1 MRPSLSPSHITAVL
15 GPTNTGKT
23 HLAVERLCGHVSGV
37 MGFPLRLLAREVY
50 DKVVAVKGAQNVG
63 LITGEEKIIP
73 KNARYFLCTTESMPM
88 DRDVSFLGIDEAQ
101 MAADDE
107 RGHVF
112 TERLLYARGR
122 DETMILGSD
131 VVRPLIQSLVPDASI
146 ISRPRFSTL
155 SYTAPKKLSRLPKR
169 SAIVC
174 FSTEEVYAIAEML
187 RRQRGGAAVVM
198 GALSPRTRNAQ
209 VDMYQSGEVD
219 YLVATDAIGM
229 GLNMDITH
237 IAFANIV
244 KFDGKRRR
252 RLTLA
257 EMGQI
262 AGRAGRHQRDGSFSM
277 LHLNDR
283 DAGFEADEVV
293 ALEAHNY
300 PALTHLSW
308 RNPELNFTSIEEL
321 IASLEK
327 RSPRLELRRTDET
340 IDLAVLKRVAVEP
353 LVIKRVG
360 NTSMTRRLWSIC
372 QLPDYRKTG
381 AEQHSRLVLKL
392 FDNLSSGRQTIPVEW
407 IGAEVARLDSGL
419 GDIDTLAAR
428 ISGIRTWTYIAHQPD
443 WLENP
448 TQWAAR
454 TRAIEDTL
462 SDALHERLM
471 QRFVDRRTSV
481 LMRDMKLKDNLAVTV
496 DNDGS
501 VEVEGVAIG
510 NLSGFTFTVDPLAK
524 MSEKRMVMAAAERAL
539 SGEMKAR
546 AQVLV
551 TSDASAVV
559 LGFDGT
565 DVPSIMWQ
573 GRVAATLKTGRSL
586 VEPAVVL
593 HEGAAQL
600 ATDIRAMVQSR
611 LEQWLSAEIELKLK
625 PLATLHQL
633 ARKSPSSDGISG
645 AARGLIV
652 QLIDSGGCM
661 PRSAL
666 TDMIAGLIGDD
677 RKLLREAGLK
687 LGQVHVFC
695 PALLKPETI
704 RWRLALHNIYPSSAK
719 QCPQDMLWSGRTSV
733 RVTAD
738 MPADCFTVA
747 GYWPVGAK
755 ALRVDMVERLA
766 DVLREP
772 AKSRL
777 PFVPPE
783 SAISL
788 IGVTHDEF
796 AEVMLSLGY
805 RKRFIDVPAP
815 RASAELEIESQVEP
829 KVVIEKM
836 VAYQWRGQQKP
847 VKQTEPAVLEATPHT
862 AFANLAGLLGRNGV
876 AG

>member
-1 MRPSLSPSHITAVL
+1 MRPNVSSSHITAVL

-23 HLAVERLCGHVSGV
+23 HLAVERLCGHVSGI

-50 DKVVAVKGAQNVG
+50 DKVVAIKGAQNVG
-63 LITGEEKIIP
+63 LITGEEKILP
-73 KNARYFLCTTESMPM
+73 PHARYFLCTTESMPM
-88 DRDVSFLGIDEAQ
+88 NRDVSFLAIDEAQ

-112 TERLLYARGR
+112 TERLLHARGR

-131 VVRPLIQSLVPDASI
+131 VVRPLIQSLVPEVSI

-155 SYTAPKKLSRLPKR
+155 RYTTPKKLSRLPKR

-209 VDMYQSGEVD
+209 IDMYQSGEVD

-283 DAGFEADEVV
+283 DAGFDADEVA
-293 ALEAHNY
+293 ALEAHSY
-300 PALTHLSW
+300 PALTQLRW
-308 RNPELNFTSIEEL
+308 RNPELNFTNLEML
-321 IASLEK
+321 ITSLEK
-327 RSPRLELRRTDET
+327 RSPRPELHRTDET
-340 IDLAVLKRVAVEP
+340 IDLAVLKRLAVEP
-353 LVIKRVG
+353 LVIKRAG
-360 NTSMTRRLWSIC
+360 NASEIRRLWSVC

-392 FDNLSSGRQTIPVEW
+392 FDNLSSGHLTIPVEW
-407 IGAEVARLDSGL
+407 IGAEVSRLDNGL

-428 ISGIRTWTYIAHQPD
+428 ISGIRTWTYIANQPD
-443 WLENP
+443 WLDDP
-448 TQWAAR
+448 LQWAAR
-454 TRAIEDTL
+454 TRTIENTL
-462 SDALHERLM
+462 SDALHEQLM
-471 QRFVDRRTSV
+471 QRFVDRRTSI
-481 LMRDMKLKDNLAVTV
+481 LMRDVKLRDSLAVTV

-501 VEVEGVAIG
+501 VEVQGVAIG

-524 MSEKRMVMAAAERAL
+524 MSEKRLVMAAAERAL

-573 GRVAATLKTGRSL
+573 GRVAATLKIGRSL
-586 VEPAVVL
+586 VEPVVVL

-600 ATDIRAMVQSR
+600 APDIRTMVQTR

-625 PLATLHQL
+625 PLAALHLL
-633 ARKSPSSDGISG
+633 ARKSPALDGISG

-652 QLIDSGGCM
+652 QLIDAGGCL
-661 PRSAL
+661 PRTAL
-666 TDMIAGLIGDD
+666 TEMIAGLVGDD

-704 RWRLALHNIYPSSAK
+704 RWRLALHSIYASGARQ
-719 QCPQDMLWSGRTSV
+719 QCLQDMLWSGRTSV
-733 RVTAD
+733 RVTND
-738 MPADCFTVA
+738 MPADCFVVA

-788 IGVTHDEF
+788 IGVTNDEF
-796 AEVMLSLGY
+796 AEVMLALGY
-805 RKRFIDVPAP
+805 RKRLIDAPAKCAKADEEHEATP
-815 RASAELEIESQVEP
+815 GISVIPEKI
-829 KVVIEKM
+829 VV
-836 VAYQWRGQQKP
+836 YQWRGQQKS
-847 VKQTEPAVLEATPHT
+847 VKPEKLVTTENISRT
-862 AFANLAGLLGRNGV
+862 AFADLADMFGRNSRG
-876 AG
+876 